1 VTTPPPP
8 ADERRPLAA
17 APSRIPPPAGIAR
30 PADAA
35 PLAGTATP
43 ADGMPPADGTSPAAR
58 TSPAE
63 AVRGMAPSSGEVM
76 HRLPSDEGSTELLD
90 WIRQRTPAR
99 ILVGR
104 AGPAYR
110 TATQLEL
117 RRDHAAAVDAVW
129 AEVDLPRDLGAGFL
143 EQWQLF
149 DVSSQAATKDEY
161 LRRPDLGRRLSD
173 TACQAIAA
181 HCPTDID
188 LQIVLSD
195 GLSATAIAAQ
205 APALLPLLVA
215 EARDEGWRVG
225 RPFFIHRGRVGLL
238 NDIGRILRPEVVV
251 LLIGERP
258 GMATAESLSA
268 YMAFRPRA
276 GDTDARRNLV
286 SNIHRRGV
294 TPDEAAR
301 RIFALAKKMRRQ
313 QTSGVE
319 VKED

>member
-1 VTTPPPP
+1 MT
-8 ADERRPLAA
+8 ADDPVGEDPSFEASVEPSV
-17 APSRIPPPAGIAR
+17 APSDPASEVPANLASTARSEAPP
-30 PADAA
+30 D
-35 PLAGTATP
+35 L
-43 ADGMPPADGTSPAAR
+43 S
-58 TSPAE
+58 E
-63 AVRGMAPSSGEVM
+63 
-76 HRLPSDEGSTELLD
+76 

-129 AEVDLPRDLGAGFL
+129 AEVDLERDLGRPFL
-143 EQWQLF
+143 DAWGLF
-149 DVSSQAATKDEY
+149 EVGSCATTREEF
-161 LRRPDLGRRLSD
+161 LRRPDLGRRLAD
-173 TACQAIAA
+173 DACRVIAENCSA
-181 HCPTDID
+181 DID

-195 GLSATAIAAQ
+195 GLSATAIATQ

-215 EARDEGWRVG
+215 EAKDAGWKVG
-225 RPFFIHRGRVGLL
+225 RPFFVRRGRVGLL
-238 NDIGRILRPEVVV
+238 NDIGRILRPEVAV

-258 GMATAESLSA
+258 GLATAESLSA
-268 YMAFRPRA
+268 YMAYRPSP

-294 TPDEAAR
+294 SAEAAAR
-301 RIFALAKKMRRQ
+301 RIVALANKMRLK